1 MPETDTIGRTLG
13 RAVGTPARVVLAVLT
28 LTVGLLSAFGLALG
42 LPPEQ
47 LTLASTAS
55 VVQSL
60 MSVLVPFTAV
70 LLAADLNTGRARPT
84 SRAGPTGQTDR
95 ASPATHASP
104 ATRAGHRPRSHE
116 AAAGSLAITWMAAA
130 LYAVGVGVFGAL
142 VSLLATLIGSGSLD
156 RALTLLVAGPILQ
169 LVAAGV
175 GTAFGLLIR
184 ARWLAMIA
192 TIAIPLGLW
201 ALLGLVGLDGAQS
214 WLTPFA
220 AAQRVFAAPMT
231 PLAWV
236 QWLVVALIWAV
247 GLNAVGAAAQLRRL
261 GRSSAGQGR
270 PGT

>member
-1 MPETDTIGRTLG
+1 
-13 RAVGTPARVVLAVLT
+13 
-28 LTVGLLSAFGLALG
+28 
-42 LPPEQ
+42 
-47 LTLASTAS
+47 
-55 VVQSL
+55 
-60 MSVLVPFTAV
+60 
-70 LLAADLNTGRARPT
+70 
-84 SRAGPTGQTDR
+84 
-95 ASPATHASP
+95 
-104 ATRAGHRPRSHE
+104 
-116 AAAGSLAITWMAAA
+116 MAAA

-175 GTAFGLLIR
+175 GTAFGLLVR

-192 TIAIPLGLW
+192 TVAIPLGVW
-201 ALLGLVGLDGAQS
+201 ALLGLVGLDGVRS